1 MKKKT
6 KEKNNQ
12 EGKEKRKRT
21 GFLKIFT
28 FDEYSVCCKIDHLVT
43 WIIMFSF
50 VLLFYFVI
58 YFFLFCLLNFC
69 VSLVPLKY
77 MLTAQTHFIRSEY
90 LGFYAVKKIKKKQ
103 QEKSNQEGKKKKR
116 KRTGFLILSRFQNT
130 QTVTQY
136 TDYSTVFRI
145 LRRLLNILITQ
156 PVSEYSDAHIR
167 FLFLVFISFLFS
179 SSF

>member
-1 MKKKT
+1 MKKKK

-50 VLLFYFVI
+50 VLLFYFI
-58 YFFLFCLLNFC
+58 FFLFCPLNFC
-69 VSLVPLKY
+69 VFLIPLKY

-90 LGFYAVKKIKKKQ
+90 LGFYAVKKMKKKNKKKVIKK
-103 QEKSNQEGKKKKR
+103 ERKKER
-116 KRTGFLILSRFQNT
+116 EPVFQ
-130 QTVTQY
+130 
-136 TDYSTVFRI
+136 YSAGFRI

-156 PVSEYSDAHIR
+156 PVSEYSDAHLR

>member
-1 MKKKT
+1 
-6 KEKNNQ
+6 
-12 EGKEKRKRT
+12 
-21 GFLKIFT
+21 
-28 FDEYSVCCKIDHLVT
+28 
-43 WIIMFSF
+43 
-50 VLLFYFVI
+50 
-58 YFFLFCLLNFC
+58 
-69 VSLVPLKY
+69 